1 MVVYSRITKISI
13 GGYRPMADKQ
23 YSVLHEIGDYY
34 RANPVSENDNKI
46 INEQLKDINKETDK
60 KDKDNNK

>member
-1 MVVYSRITKISI
+1 MV
-13 GGYRPMADKQ
+13 DKQ

-46 INEQLKDINKETDK
+46 INEQLKHINKETDK

>member
-1 MVVYSRITKISI
+1 
-13 GGYRPMADKQ
+13 MADKQ

-46 INEQLKDINKETDK
+46 INEQLKDINNKEAK
-60 KDKDNNK
+60 KEKDNNK